1 MNQRLLKAVSLVSAA
16 ALMGGIILS
25 GCSGSGN
32 GSNSGGAASTP
43 SGGSSNGAEKTEI
56 VVGRVAPMTGS
67 LASFG
72 KGSLDVEEYAIE
84 SINSD

>member
-56 VVGRVAPMTGS
+56 VVGRVAGGVWQEAARA
-67 LASFG
+67 LRDG
-72 KGSLDVEEYAIE
+72 GLRVRHHQGL
-84 SINSD
+84 